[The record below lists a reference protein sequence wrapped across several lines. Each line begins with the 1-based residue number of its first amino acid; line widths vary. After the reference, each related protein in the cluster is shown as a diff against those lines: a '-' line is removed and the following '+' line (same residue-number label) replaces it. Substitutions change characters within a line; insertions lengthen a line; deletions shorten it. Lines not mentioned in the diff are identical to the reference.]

1 MPGMHGPAVIA
12 GTVPTIYRHRRRT
25 TTHFCPTFP
34 AGGEDLPYSGP
45 CRLTEGSPPR
55 PSPIEGVAV
64 LRFCHMLGANVVDP
78 FEICEG
84 AGHPEDGSV
93 GPGRQTETPYCQ
105 VEAPS
110 TVHAWGGV

>member
-1 MPGMHGPAVIA
+1 
-12 GTVPTIYRHRRRT
+12 
-25 TTHFCPTFP
+25 
-34 AGGEDLPYSGP
+34 
-45 CRLTEGSPPR
+45 
-55 PSPIEGVAV
+55 
-64 LRFCHMLGANVVDP
+64 MLGANVVDP